1 MNYWNLKNIDFLFE
15 FFFLSGSEF
24 HQNDVSKDERFL
36 KHKPYLISS
45 FIAN

>member
-1 MNYWNLKNIDFLFE
+1 MNYWNLKKIDFLFE
-15 FFFLSGSEF
+15 FFFLNF
-24 HQNDVSKDERFL
+24 IKNDVSKDERFL

>member
-1 MNYWNLKNIDFLFE
+1 I
-15 FFFLSGSEF
+15 FFLNFSF
-24 HQNDVSKDERFL
+24 YPVLNFIKNDVSKDERFL

>member
-1 MNYWNLKNIDFLFE
+1 MNYWNLKKIDFLLNFS
-15 FFFLSGSEF
+15 FCPVLNFIK
-24 HQNDVSKDERFL
+24 NDVSKDERFL